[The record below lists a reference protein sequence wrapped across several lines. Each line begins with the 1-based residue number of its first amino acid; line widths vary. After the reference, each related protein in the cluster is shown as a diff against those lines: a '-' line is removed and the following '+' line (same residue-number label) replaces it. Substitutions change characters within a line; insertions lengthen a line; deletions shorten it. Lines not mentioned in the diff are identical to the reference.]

1 MSRSP
6 IRKKPKAGS
15 LVGSGQLERNG
26 RRLAYSFLD
35 RNDRGGH
42 ALENLVRSLDIAS
55 AESAPQTRGRPA
67 TWRIPTM
74 ALGFHIRSAAR
85 SGSST
90 GRELGPWRGSRSGRT
105 SDRLAIFRQSYLS
118 DPEFRPVKANGEF
131 ASPERKHVKPYVEV
145 TLPTSSHCPLLHAQS
160 IRRSARQS
168 GRRSDSDRAYATTT
182 PRGPPEVFA
191 NGAS

>member
-1 MSRSP
+1 MVVASLIPFAIGMTVAATHWRIWFGRWISP
-6 IRKKPKAGS
+6 P
-15 LVGSGQLERNG
+15 E
-26 RRLAYSFLD
+26 
-35 RNDRGGH
+35 
-42 ALENLVRSLDIAS
+42 RSLHRKPAGGRQRGAVRRWLWVDFTS
-55 AESAPQTRGRPA
+55 AQ
-67 TWRIPTM
+67 
-74 ALGFHIRSAAR
+74 LH
-85 SGSST
+85 GSST

-118 DPEFRPVKANGEF
+118 DPEFRPLKAHGEF

-168 GRRSDSDRAYATTT
+168 GRRSDSDPAYATTT